1 LSGHVFFNDPPIE
14 FDDALYASALL
25 LRYMDHHGEPLS
37 RMLADLLEG
46 LPVYVSSPELR
57 LDCPDYMKWD
67 VVNSVREVFARRY
80 RVIDIDGARIYF
92 GEGDWALIRASNTS
106 PKLSLRFEG
115 RSQESVERMKG
126 EVHAELVRHLPDLPE
141 F

>member
-1 LSGHVFFNDPPIE
+1 MGKKNQDPE
-14 FDDALYASALL
+14 
-25 LRYMDHHGEPLS
+25 
-37 RMLADLLEG
+37 LAEVSVPEVKRLLEVA
-46 LPVYVSSPELR
+46 LPLPPRSPELR
-57 LDCPDYMKWD
+57 LDCPDYLKWD
-67 VVNSVREVFARRY
+67 VVISVREVFARRY

-115 RSQESVERMKG
+115 RSQESMERMKG
-126 EVHAELVRHLPDLPE
+126 DVRAELVRHLPDLPE